1 MAEGRGYSRGK
12 RHWTLPKAR
21 LNGFVA
27 VFILISALLTA
38 RLYEIVLSPSVHY
51 SNMAQSESYASFA
64 IPAARGTITDS
75 SGDPLALSVPRKSVV
90 ADPLLV
96 TDPVAEASLLAA
108 DLGISDISIR
118 TSLLQPTQFAYLA
131 RLIPNSEASLVQ
143 SQINSGKLNGVSLI
157 SEMKRVYPAG
167 PLLSPVIGQT
177 NSFGLGISGLEY
189 QYNSILAGKSGS
201 EAMKVSVAGLPLPD
215 GVTQYKAPRAGDSI
229 QLTIDSSLQY
239 VAEHALAAQIQATKA
254 ISGTAVV
261 MNVKTGDI
269 LAMANIAAP
278 SPKGQST
285 QANVAIPVG
294 STRALPE
301 EAPSN
306 LAVTTVYEPGSVAK
320 LATFTAALEK
330 KVITPSSVLT
340 VPDHMLIDGS
350 LFHDAE
356 VHPTEQLT
364 PGQILGQS
372 SNIGTI
378 EIAKM
383 LGKRIITASMQRFG
397 WGLPTGLNFPG
408 ESQGFLDP
416 LSRWSGTAIGSVPIG
431 QDEALTPLQILD
443 AYNSVANGGVM
454 ISPKLVKTITTPSGR
469 TIKPGYPRS
478 NRIVSAPIA
487 KTMRNLLENA
497 VSAMG
502 TAPAAA
508 IPGYKVAGKTGTS
521 QKPYPNRRGYQP
533 GAFWATFVGFA
544 PASHPVLSAIVML
557 DQPTQ
562 IYGGEVA
569 APVFSQI
576 MSYALAKYHVTP
588 SGEVLSPTQVAA
600 QSVAKTLKA
609 TLKVSSNV
617 VTQPSKSPMP
627 QTFVLSSSRGA
638 KSPGNTSP
646 SSSPTTI
653 SMTRATRLKARIGR

>member
-1 MAEGRGYSRGK
+1 MGR
-12 RHWTLPKAR
+12 RHWTLPKGR
-21 LNGFVA
+21 LNFFVG
-27 VFILISALLTA
+27 VFILILALLTA
-38 RLYEIVLSPSVHY
+38 RLGEIVLNPSVHY

-96 TDPVAEASLLAA
+96 TDPVAEATLLAR
-108 DLGISDISIR
+108 DLGTSDLSIR
-118 TSLLQPTQFAYLA
+118 TSLLQPTQFTYLA
-131 RLIPNSEASLVQ
+131 RLIPNSEAALVQ
-143 SQINSGKLNGVSLI
+143 SQIDAGNLDGVSLI

-177 NSFGLGISGLEY
+177 NSFGSGISGLEY
-189 QYNSILAGKSGS
+189 QYNSILTGKSGS
-201 EAMKVSVAGLPLPD
+201 EAMKVSVGGLALPD
-215 GVTQYKAPRAGDSI
+215 GVTQYKAPRAGDNI
-229 QLTIDSSLQY
+229 ELTIDASLQY
-239 VAEHALAAQIQATKA
+239 VAEHALAAQLQATKA

-261 MNVKTGDI
+261 MDVKTGDI
-269 LAMANIAAP
+269 LAMANLAAP
-278 SPKGQST
+278 APKGQGI

-294 STRALPE
+294 SARALPE

-330 KVITPSSVLT
+330 KVITPSTVLT

-378 EIAKM
+378 EVAKM
-383 LGKRIITASMQRFG
+383 LGKRVITASMQRFG

-431 QDEALTPLQILD
+431 QDEALTPLQVLD

-454 ISPKLVKTITTPSGR
+454 TSPKLVKTITTPSGQ
-469 TIKPGYPRS
+469 TIKPSYPRS
-478 NRIVSAPIA
+478 KRIVSAPIA

-497 VSAMG
+497 VGAMG

-508 IPGYKVAGKTGTS
+508 IPGYQVAGKTGTS

-588 SGEVLSPTQVAA
+588 SGEVLSPAQVAA
-600 QSVAKTLKA
+600 QSVAKTLA
-609 TLKVSSNV
+609 NTFKVASSV
-617 VTQPSKSPMP
+617 ATQPSKAP
-627 QTFVLSSSRGA
+627 TFVLSSSRGA
-638 KSPGNTSP
+638 RTTGNTSP

-653 SMTRATRLKARIGR
+653 SMTRATRLKVRIGR

>member
-1 MAEGRGYSRGK
+1 MADGRGIARDK
-12 RHWTLPKAR
+12 RQWGLPKAR
-21 LNGFVA
+21 LS
-27 VFILISALLTA
+27 VFIGVFLLVSTVLTG
-38 RLYEIVLSPSVHY
+38 RLYEIVLNPSVHY
-51 SNMAQSESYASFA
+51 SNMAQSESFTSFA

-75 SGDPLALSVPRKSVV
+75 SGNPLALSVPRKSVV

-96 TDPVAEASLLAA
+96 TDPVVEANLLAG
-108 DLGISDISIR
+108 DLGLSDLSIR
-118 TSLLQPTQFAYLA
+118 STLLQPTQFAYIA
-131 RLIPNSEASLVQ
+131 RLIPNSIAATVQ
-143 SQINSGKLNGVSLI
+143 GQIDAGKLNGVSLI
-157 SEMKRVYPAG
+157 TEMKRVYPAG

-177 NSFGLGISGLEY
+177 NAFGSGVSGLEY
-189 QYNSILAGKSGS
+189 QYNSILSGRAGS
-201 EAMKVSVAGLPLPD
+201 EAMKVSVAGLALPD
-215 GVTQYKAPRAGDSI
+215 GVTQYQAPRAGDNI

-239 VAEHALAAQIQATKA
+239 VTEHALAAQVQSTKA

-261 MNVKTGDI
+261 MDVKTGDI

-278 SPKGQST
+278 TPKGQSNP
-285 QANVAIPVG
+285 ANAAIPVG
-294 STRALPE
+294 SPRALPE
-301 EAPSN
+301 EAATN

-330 KVITPSSVLT
+330 KVITPSTVLT

-356 VHPTEQLT
+356 VHPVEQLT

-378 EIAKM
+378 EVAKM
-383 LGKRIITASMQRFG
+383 LGKRTITASMQRFG

-431 QDEALTPLQILD
+431 QDEALTPLQVLD
-443 AYNSVANGGVM
+443 AYNSVANGGIM
-454 ISPKLVKTITTPSGR
+454 TSPKLVKAISTPSGR
-469 TIKPGYPRS
+469 TISPNYPKS
-478 NRIVSAPIA
+478 KRIVSAPIA

-497 VSAMG
+497 VGAMG
-502 TAPAAA
+502 TAPSAA
-508 IPGYKVAGKTGTS
+508 IPGYQVAGKTGTS
-521 QKPYPNRRGYQP
+521 QKPYPNRPGYQP

-588 SGEVLSPTQVAA
+588 SGAILSPTQIAA
-600 QSVAKTLKA
+600 LNAKSALKSAISSASKLASQQSKA
-609 TLKVSSNV
+609 
-617 VTQPSKSPMP
+617 P
-627 QTFVLSSSRGA
+627 TFALSSARGV
-638 KSPGNTSP
+638 KQTGNTSP
-646 SSSPTTI
+646 STSPTTI
-653 SMTRATRLKARIGR
+653 SMTRAVRLKVRSGR